1 MGGAK
6 STNGLGVFAP
16 HEVWRFRRNE
26 NFGNSQRKEVR
37 RFMERE
43 PFGSSGTQGG
53 QAGRRQSK
61 ANRTEE
67 TNVNQGTTKIYI
79 NKIFR
84 LPIAPPRGLIC

>member
-1 MGGAK
+1 MG
-6 STNGLGVFAP
+6 T
-16 HEVWRFRRNE
+16 HEVWRFRRNA

-37 RFMERE
+37 RFRKRE

-67 TNVNQGTTKIYI
+67 TNVNQGTKKIYI
-79 NKIFR
+79 NKILR